1 MNQPQQQTPPEAWTE
16 RTRLLFGDER
26 VSELAQC
33 HVLIVGL
40 GGVGGLR
47 SPSSSPAQA
56 SVV

>member
-33 HVLIVGL
+33 HVLTSVSAVSVAL
-40 GGVGGLR
+40 L
-47 SPSSSPAQA
+47 PSSSPAQA